1 MDSELGSTTLG
12 LVLVLVLSAISLG
25 LLAFLVRGP
34 VERII
39 GRFVD
44 GRPSGESTGR
54 LTRTFSFTFGSPPDE
69 EMLAGAR
76 DLSAPTAA
84 AASLDPSSQRHYRE
98 RWRRAQA
105 LFPSAPDAAVRE
117 AHRLVAD
124 LMRELGIPAAQLGH
138 VATIDIGE
146 GEAIDAIGTV
156 VGSLQA
162 ARSAARGINQAN
174 AYREADPEDLGS
186 AMDLYARVVANLLP
200 EEPAPPST

>member
-1 MDSELGSTTLG
+1 VDSEPASTLG
-12 LVLVLVLSAISLG
+12 LVLVVVLAAISMG
-25 LLAFLVRGP
+25 LLLFLVKGP
-34 VERII
+34 VERMI
-39 GRFVD
+39 GRFMD
-44 GRPSGESTGR
+44 RSPSGERTGR
-54 LTRTFSFTFGSPPDE
+54 LSRTFSFTFGSPQGE

-76 DLSAPTAA
+76 DLSAPTAV
-84 AASLDPSSQRHYRE
+84 AASLDLSRRRHYLE
-98 RWRRAQA
+98 QWRRAQA
-105 LFPSAPDAAVRE
+105 MFPSAPDAAVRE

-124 LMRELGIPAAQLGH
+124 LMRELGIPAARLGH
-138 VATIDIGE
+138 VATIDIRE
-146 GEAIDAIGTV
+146 GDAIDAIGTV